1 MIGHSFGALVLEK
14 ALAQALVGTLL
25 YEEPFVPGVEKSRT
39 DRVFKPADLIL
50 LVNSAAES
58 IYSKELIDMYGD
70 MTPLRGAPHVIMISS
85 DADTATGLAFPIGT
99 KLSNTPKLLSGSFR
113 T

>member
-1 MIGHSFGALVLEK
+1 MGR
-14 ALAQALVGTLL
+14 LL
-25 YEEPFVPGVEKSRT
+25 YEEPFAPGVEKSRA

-58 IYSKELIDMYGD
+58 IYSKEMIDMYRD

-85 DADTATGLAFPIGT
+85 DADTATGSSVSDRNEALQYSQAAFGKFPH
-99 KLSNTPKLLSGSFR
+99 LP
-113 T
+113 